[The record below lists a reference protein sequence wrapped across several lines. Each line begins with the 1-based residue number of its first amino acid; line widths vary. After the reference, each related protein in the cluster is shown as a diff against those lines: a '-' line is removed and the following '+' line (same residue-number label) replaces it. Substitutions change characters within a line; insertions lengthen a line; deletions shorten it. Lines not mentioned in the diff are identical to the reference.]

1 MKKTLF
7 FSILAMLI
15 TFAAKAQTQTR
26 HVYVDEKTDSHSH
39 LATQIEADASDKVN
53 ITSLSEGWYYVENM
67 TATLENELTIYGNVV
82 LILGNS
88 GNLTITG
95 GINIPA
101 GSSLT
106 IYDGTYYA
114 AGAFQGGELVIQ
126 DEDMTV
132 DGALIINS
140 ASLFKVDVNITG
152 SGSVRINN
160 GKVEIQSMGVSS
172 DDVCF
177 VDVSIL
183 GGQVNVNYIKADN
196 LTLGYKTEKDQITI
210 SGCDVASASV
220 ADGCGYMLD
229 DGSLI
234 QGALEDGQM
243 DNLAMKQLK
252 QPAVPLP
259 DGITDISEIANSI
272 TLKTNLPYTSEPQLL
287 AEYDQID
294 IEYGKLVFFVADEY
308 YNGDWA
314 DEPMAT
320 AIGTYTV
327 SYKIES
333 TSPIFKDSDSQ
344 ELTGTASIVAKD
356 GVTFTDNTIKY
367 YIYDETNKYV
377 EVIGWEDEN
386 YNAGSDIDIT
396 IPATVSKDDVVYK
409 VRKIRDKAFSRLK
422 GQYTTY
428 GYLNNVTFATGNN
441 IISIG
446 DKAFYNNKL
455 SSINLEA
462 CNNLTT
468 IGEEAFGYCE
478 NLESIIIP
486 DGVTE
491 LADQLF
497 MTSGRLKSVTFS
509 KVTKIGTGVFKE
521 TSLESVNLD
530 GVTEIGGAAFNQSK
544 LTNLTIPKSVKSIG
558 GEAFSSCSYLKSITI
573 EANGSL
579 TEIQGSTFNGA
590 GNEAA
595 NESSGRFG
603 DYLTVVVPSNIT
615 KIGDNAFASA
625 AIKKITFEEG
635 VTTFGNGVFA
645 YISGMNGFSGLDIE
659 IKAAN
664 PTLGDAPFG
673 DSDFYVEN
681 AKEKGSTLTISPCAD
696 KDAIKEAW
704 GDYFDDDK
712 IIGGFTLDETLL
724 PDAFKKEYDGNN
736 EISFES
742 NEPIIGT
749 GYSIALHSAT
759 LWDANNMPSPTVG
772 KDKTVKINYDIT
784 LSGATDA
791 CRTGATTKLKTST
804 PGSITITKKI
814 TIYPNSNENIAIEGV
829 TSDPGTFTEL
839 NGSTKVSATY
849 QNDNQFNVQAN
860 DGTPSGEYTLTSNDG
875 TVTIIATVPASYAV
889 FENNTLTFK
898 FGVKSSESSTLVY
911 DLPTDNTTTPGW
923 LGTWAT
929 SIQKVVFDPSFDVA
943 RPVTCYKWF
952 TNCENLTEITGMEY
966 LHTDKVT
973 DMSYMF
979 NHCEALQM
987 VDLSKFNTSNVTNM
1001 ESMFAGCI
1009 KMRML
1014 DLTSFNT
1021 ENVINMEWM
1030 FNLNATQ
1037 AMYSTS
1043 LEVIYVGDGWK
1054 TDQVTSH
1061 ENMFFHNDKLEGGN
1075 GTKFDDSKVRDKTFA
1090 KIDGGNTDPGY
1101 LTGIANYGYAVLNGN
1116 TLTFKQ
1122 GSKPAVVDGELFE
1135 LTQSMMTFE
1144 YNGNNRTDVRPAWYN
1159 KRADIQYVVFDD
1171 GFQDVIVRNCNYWF
1185 DGCTNLT
1192 SITNLTKLNT
1202 SQVTE
1207 MRYMFSDCA
1216 KLGTIDLSGFHTENA
1231 HDFRG
1236 MFQGCTSL
1244 KSLNVSSITF
1254 NLDKYPNIVNDVENN
1269 NRIDVDAM
1277 FAKSGL
1283 ESIDLSSWS
1292 STPLSR
1298 YTALFQDC
1306 KNLKSVKVRRGIVT
1320 ADTKY
1325 IDYMFSGC
1333 SNLGTDSE
1341 HPLDVSSFV
1350 TDNVTN
1356 MSYLFHGCTG
1366 LPSIDVSNFNTE
1378 NVTNMS
1384 YMFDDCSSLS
1394 VLDISNF
1401 NTGNVTNM
1409 NFMFADCH
1417 NLTTI
1422 KVGSNWNTGNVTSS
1436 DNMFQGDYNLIGNYG
1451 AMVDVSKYNSYTND
1465 VAKANCTEQD
1475 GYLTSG
1481 KYKIFY
1487 DLDKDDDELVLVSVD
1502 QLDIQSGTA
1511 STEYAGGSVVSL
1523 PTLKARDDESK
1534 DAFKGWH
1541 RATQD
1546 SEGNMKFATNAS
1558 SAIADNEVGN
1568 RIYAA
1573 EWTFTKGKYVLYDV
1587 DTKTLTFHFDT
1598 KKPKTGAYTLNEGAV
1613 APNWLEKS
1621 GEIEKVIIAD
1631 PIKPTSC
1638 YQWFKGFNKLTALDL
1653 RNLKTSNVTNMT
1665 SMFYGC
1671 SNLTGILIG
1680 DNWSTDKVTES
1691 ENMFTDCTSLIGE
1704 GGEFAS
1710 QYRYEDKTYAYAG
1723 DGYSGYGYLTKDNF
1737 KIFYTLN
1744 DIEENGDDGNAT
1756 FSNGSVDNSMIVPC
1770 SDDKATTLETPT
1782 WTNHIFS
1789 GWSKATAYIY
1799 NSESG
1804 SYDYVYD
1811 TEEPLHQKS
1820 VSPSSGNWAMMGLWD
1835 KNHSITLPEGDWE
1848 LTDEFERALPK
1859 DSNGKPTAPKGATII
1874 IKYKGTKVVKEVKV
1888 ETN

>member
-15 TFAAKAQTQTR
+15 TFAAKAQTQT
-26 HVYVDEKTDSHSH
+26 YTYIDEDGNSQN
-39 LATQIEADASDKVN
+39 ATSVIDISGT
-53 ITSLSEGWYYVENM
+53 ITSPLSNGWFYVSS
-67 TATLENELTIYGNVV
+67 ATSLTGDLEISGDVNLILDEDLTISGNIVIPSGASLTIYGTTETLSDQATLSANNINVE
-82 LILGNS
+82 GT
-88 GNLTITG
+88 LTINGHLKVTTTT
-95 GINIPA
+95 I
-101 GSSLT
+101 GSDNAT
-106 IYDGTYYA
+106 I
-114 AGAFQGGELVIQ
+114 
-126 DEDMTV
+126 
-132 DGALIINS
+132 
-140 ASLFKVDVNITG
+140 
-152 SGSVRINN
+152 
-160 GKVEIQSMGVSS
+160 
-172 DDVCF
+172 
-177 VDVSIL
+177 SIL
-183 GGQVNVNYIKADN
+183 GGHVITSTTGDDETIIANS
-196 LTLGYKTEKDQITI
+196 LTLGYKSLYDRIECSSIEAKTITI
-210 SGCDVASASV
+210 V
-220 ADGCGYMLD
+220 
-229 DGSLI
+229 
-234 QGALEDGQM
+234 
-243 DNLAMKQLK
+243 
-252 QPAVPLP
+252 
-259 DGITDISEIANSI
+259 
-272 TLKTNLPYTSEPQLL
+272 
-287 AEYDQID
+287 
-294 IEYGKLVFFVADEY
+294 DEY
-308 YNGDWA
+308 LLDGRLYSAGTIPAADIIYFCGAVFSYRSLDNPSAIFDNGKF
-314 DEPMAT
+314 
-320 AIGTYTV
+320 
-327 SYKIES
+327 SYKILDNATVAVS
-333 TSPIFKDSDSQ
+333 GF
-344 ELTGTASIVAKD
+344 AS
-356 GVTFTDNTIKY
+356 GVT
-367 YIYDETNKYV
+367 
-377 EVIGWEDEN
+377 
-386 YNAGSDIDIT
+386 
-396 IPATVSKDDVVYK
+396 AT
-409 VRKIRDKAFSRLK
+409 
-422 GQYTTY
+422 
-428 GYLNNVTFATGNN
+428 
-441 IISIG
+441 
-446 DKAFYNNKL
+446 
-455 SSINLEA
+455 EA
-462 CNNLTT
+462 
-468 IGEEAFGYCE
+468 E
-478 NLESIIIP
+478 NLIIP
-486 DGVTE
+486 SSVTE
-491 LADQLF
+491 NGI
-497 MTSGRLKSVTFS
+497 TYT
-509 KVTKIGTGVFKE
+509 VTKIGNHVFTNNHDIKTVTIPSTVVEIGYWAFGGCSLLNTLTIAEGSVLE
-521 TSLESVNLD
+521 TIGEGAFYTTAL
-530 GVTEIGGAAFNQSK
+530 TEITLPA
-544 LTNLTIPKSVKSIG
+544 SVKSIG
-558 GEAFSSCSYLKSITI
+558 KEAFYSYD
-573 EANGSL
+573 
-579 TEIQGSTFNGA
+579 A
-590 GNEAA
+590 GY
-595 NESSGRFG
+595 R
-603 DYLTVVVPSNIT
+603 
-615 KIGDNAFASA
+615 
-625 AIKKITFEEG
+625 
-635 VTTFGNGVFA
+635 
-645 YISGMNGFSGLDIE
+645 
-659 IKAAN
+659 
-664 PTLGDAPFG
+664 
-673 DSDFYVEN
+673 
-681 AKEKGSTLTISPCAD
+681 
-696 KDAIKEAW
+696 
-704 GDYFDDDK
+704 
-712 IIGGFTLDETLL
+712 GFTLICQAIVAPSLGTNAFSEKAYVGESTLIVPLCGSGYSDWKQYFEDFTVINVTETS
-724 PDAFKKEYDGNN
+724 FSNSYHKEYDGTAILTYAKDKRPKYTYSDGVN
-736 EISFES
+736 SF
-742 NEPIIGT
+742 
-749 GYSIALHSAT
+749 SITSTAIT
-759 LWDANNMPSPTVG
+759 FFEKDEYFANRLNLSPSVG
-772 KDKTVKINYDIT
+772 KGKRAKVTYDMSQTTGDDVCTSTGNVIT
-784 LSGATDA
+784 LSSTDNYIEFVDDVYIPAKGGSETVYVGVKSDDEVSLSADQALPTSVGITYNTYDYEKGKSYTFTTNNATV
-791 CRTGATTKLKTST
+791 GENYKLTST
-804 PGSITITKKI
+804 NSDYPITI
-814 TIYPNSNENIAIEGV
+814 NLHLVGDA
-829 TSDPGTFTEL
+829 
-839 NGSTKVSATY
+839 
-849 QNDNQFNVQAN
+849 
-860 DGTPSGEYTLTSNDG
+860 
-875 TVTIIATVPASYAV
+875 YAV
-889 FENNTLTFK
+889 YWNGELTFK
-898 FGVKSSESSTLVY
+898 VGDKSSESSSSVY

-923 LGTWAT
+923 LGMWAT

-952 TNCENLTEITGMEY
+952 SGCEKLTEITGMEY
-966 LHTDKVT
+966 LHTDNVT

-1021 ENVINMEWM
+1021 ENVTNMKQM
-1030 FNLNATQ
+1030 FYLYTTQ
-1037 AMYSTS
+1037 VSYSTS

-1054 TDQVTSH
+1054 TRNVTSH
-1061 ENMFFHNDKLEGGN
+1061 ENMFYRNDKLEGGN
-1075 GTKFDDSKVRDKTFA
+1075 GTKFDDSKDLDKTYA

-1101 LTGIANYGYAVLNGN
+1101 LTGVANYGYAVLNGN

-1159 KRADIQYVVFDD
+1159 KRADIQYVVFED

-1192 SITNLTKLNT
+1192 SITNLTMLNT
-1202 SQVTE
+1202 SKVTE

-1244 KSLNVSSITF
+1244 KSLDVSYITF
-1254 NLDKYPNIVNDVENN
+1254 NQVKYPNIVNDVENN

-1401 NTGNVTNM
+1401 KTEKVKNM
-1409 NFMFADCH
+1409 DFMFADCH

-1422 KVGSNWNTGNVTSS
+1422 KVGSNWKTGNVTSS

-1451 AMVDVSKYNSYTND
+1451 AMVDVSKYNPAIFYTND
-1465 VAKANCTEQD
+1465 VDKANCTEQD
-1475 GYLTSG
+1475 GYLTTG
-1481 KYKIFY
+1481 NYKIFY

-1511 STEYAGGSVVSL
+1511 ITDYAGGSVVSL
-1523 PTLKARDDESK
+1523 PTLKARDDKSK

-1546 SEGNMKFATNAS
+1546 SEGNMTFATNAS

-1573 EWTFTKGKYVLYDV
+1573 EWTFTKGKYVLYDA

-1613 APNWLEKS
+1613 APDWLDKS

-1638 YQWFKGFNKLTALDL
+1638 YQWFKGFSKLTALDL

-1665 SMFYGC
+1665 SMFNGC

-1680 DNWSTDKVTES
+1680 DNWSTDKVTAS
-1691 ENMFTDCTSLIGE
+1691 ANMFTGCTSLIGE

-1744 DIEENGDDGNAT
+1744 DIEENGGDGDAQ
-1756 FSNGSVDNSMIVPC
+1756 FSDGYYDNYRTENC
-1770 SDDKATTLETPT
+1770 SDDEATMLKTPT
-1782 WTNHIFS
+1782 WTGHIFS
-1789 GWSKATAYIY
+1789 GWSKAT
-1799 NSESG
+1799 G
-1804 SYDYVYD
+1804 YDFDEYEYLYD
-1811 TEEPLHQKS
+1811 KDEPLHIVS
-1820 VSPSSGNWAMMGLWD
+1820 VSPGSGNMVLMGLWD
-1835 KNHSITLPEGDWE
+1835 KNHTITLPEGDWE